1 MMGEKSQF
9 FWCVRGGEAGQADS
23 IFLGD
28 EYLAIGWPAV
38 GDLSLLPKDRS
49 AFKAAVAGAYPHT
62 KPGAIPVYAGILYRF
77 AHEMQPGE
85 LVIYPSKIDYQFH
98 IGRIEGDYAYD
109 PRRSVDYP
117 NVRKVV
123 WLKTVPRTLFSQGAL
138 AEANSILTVFQ
149 IKNYADEFS
158 DALTGKVTGKVV
170 LGAEDETIAIVAL
183 DIEQTTRDFIR
194 KRLSKA
200 LKGYLFEAFVAELLR
215 AMGYHARVTQQS
227 GDGGVDVIAHR
238 DQLGIEPPIIK
249 VQVKSSGGT
258 TGDPEVSALYGK
270 VDSNEVGLFVTLGT
284 FSEQAKKFANSKQ
297 NLRLVN
303 GEEILELIMQH
314 YDDFDA
320 QYKSIIPLKR
330 VFIPIPIASANGEI

>member
-1 MMGEKSQF
+1 MDENIRF

-23 IFLGD
+23 IFLRD
-28 EYLAIGWPAV
+28 EYLAIGWPEV
-38 GDLSLLPKDRS
+38 GDLSLLPRDRG
-49 AFKAAVAGAYPHT
+49 AFKAAVARAYPLI
-62 KPGAIPVYAGILYRF
+62 KPGAIPVFAGILYRF

-98 IGRIEGDYAYD
+98 IGRIEGPYAFQ

-117 NVRKVV
+117 NVRKVA
-123 WLKTVPRTLFSQGAL
+123 WLKTLPRTAFSQGAL
-138 AEANSILTVFQ
+138 AETNSILTVFQ

-158 DALTGKVTGKVV
+158 DALAGKVPGKAVIGV
-170 LGAEDETIAIVAL
+170 EDETIAVVLL

-194 KRLSKA
+194 KRLSTL

-238 DQLGIEPPIIK
+238 DELGIEPPIIK

-270 VDSNEVGLFVTLGT
+270 VDTNEVGLFVTLGT

-303 GEEILELIMQH
+303 GEEILELIMRH

-320 QYKSIIPLKR
+320 QYKSLIPLKR
-330 VFIPIPIASANGEI
+330 VLIPVPIEPADGEG

>member
-1 MMGEKSQF
+1 MDKTSQF

-23 IFLGD
+23 IFLRD
-28 EYLAIGWPAV
+28 LSLAIGWPAV
-38 GDLSLLPKDRS
+38 GDLSLLPRDRG
-49 AFKAAVAGAYPHT
+49 AFKAAVARAYPQT

-98 IGRIEGDYAYD
+98 IGRIEGDYAFQ
-109 PRRSVDYP
+109 PQRSVDYP
-117 NVRKVV
+117 HARKVA
-123 WLKTVPRTLFSQGAL
+123 WLKTVPRTFFSQGAL
-138 AEANSILTVFQ
+138 AETNSILTVFQ
-149 IKNYADEFS
+149 IKNYADEFA
-158 DALTGKVTGKVV
+158 DALTGKVAGKVV
-170 LGAEDETIAIVAL
+170 LGAEDETIAVVAL

-194 KRLSKA
+194 KRLAKA

-238 DQLGIEPPIIK
+238 DELGIEPPIIK

-270 VDSNEVGLFVTLGT
+270 VDTNEVGLFVTLGT
-284 FSEQAKKFANSKQ
+284 FSEQAKKYANSKP

-303 GEEILELIMQH
+303 GEEILELIMRH

-320 QYKSIIPLKR
+320 QYKSLIPLKR
-330 VFIPIPIASANGEI
+330 VFIPVPIEPVDGEI

>member
-1 MMGEKSQF
+1 MEEKSPF
-9 FWCVRGGEAGQADS
+9 FWCVRGGEAGQADA
-23 IFLGD
+23 IFLRD
-28 EYLAIGWPAV
+28 AYLAIGWPAV
-38 GDLSLLPKDRS
+38 GDLALLPRDRG
-49 AFKAAVAGAYPHT
+49 AFKAAVARAYPLI
-62 KPGAIPVYAGILYRF
+62 KPGAIPVFAGILYRF

-98 IGRIEGDYAYD
+98 IGRIEGPYAFD
-109 PRRSVDYP
+109 QRRSVDYP
-117 NVRKVV
+117 NVRKVA
-123 WLKTVPRTLFSQGAL
+123 WLKSLPRTMFSQGAL
-138 AEANSILTVFQ
+138 AETNSILTVFQ

-158 DALTGKVTGKVV
+158 DALTGKVPGKAV
-170 LGAEDETIAIVAL
+170 LGVEDETIAVVLL

-194 KRLSKA
+194 KRLA
-200 LKGYLFEAFVAELLR
+200 TVLKGYLFEAFVAELLR

-238 DQLGIEPPIIK
+238 DELGIEPPIIK

-270 VDSNEVGLFVTLGT
+270 VDTNEVGLFVTLGT

-303 GEEILELIMQH
+303 GEEVLALIMRH

-330 VFIPIPIASANGEI
+330 VFIPVPIEPGDGEI

>member
-1 MMGEKSQF
+1 MEEKGHYL
-9 FWCVRGGEAGQADS
+9 WCVRGGEAGQADS
-23 IFLGD
+23 LFLVD

-38 GDLSLLPKDRS
+38 GDLSLLPKDRG
-49 AFKAAVAGAYPHT
+49 AFKAAVAGGYPQI

-85 LVIYPSKIDYQFH
+85 LVVYPSKIDFQFH
-98 IGRIEGDYAYD
+98 IGRIEGDYAFQ
-109 PRRSVDYP
+109 PQRSVDYP
-117 NVRKVV
+117 NMRKVA
-123 WLKTVPRTLFSQGAL
+123 WLKTVPRLNFSQGAL
-138 AEANSILTVFQ
+138 SEINSILTVFQ
-149 IKNYADEFS
+149 IKHYADEFT
-158 DALTGKVTGKVV
+158 DALAGKATGKVV
-170 LGAEDETIAIVAL
+170 LGADDETIAVVAL

-194 KRLSKA
+194 KRLAKA

-227 GDGGVDVIAHR
+227 VDGGVDVIAHR
-238 DQLGIEPPIIK
+238 DELGIEPPIIK

-303 GEEILELIMQH
+303 GEEILALIMRH

-320 QYKSIIPLKR
+320 QYKSLIPLKR
-330 VFIPIPIASANGEI
+330 VLIPVPLELAEGEM